1 MLDKFYISAILYMVG
16 IKNMRKNKII
26 LTDCDGVILDWEEG
40 FSVWME
46 HHGHEKVEGYQYMY
60 EIGARYGMSY
70 EAGSK
75 LVKQFNES
83 AAIGFLP
90 VLRDAMYWVKR
101 LHEQH
106 GYTFICI
113 TSLSLDENA
122 YKLREMNLQKM
133 FGKTAFSKLVCLD
146 TGADKDEALSKYAG
160 SNCYWLED
168 KPENATAGLQF
179 GLRPILMEH
188 GHNMNADVD
197 YPIVKNW
204 LEVYKQITQM

>member
-1 MLDKFYISAILYMVG
+1 MT
-16 IKNMRKNKII
+16 MRYNKYEKTI
-26 LTDCDGVILDWEEG
+26 LTDCDGVLLDWEWAFNCWMIQHG
-40 FSVWME
+40 FE
-46 HHGHEKVEGYQYMY
+46 TTEGYQFKYDMA
-60 EIGARYGMSY
+60 ERYGITK
-70 EAGSK
+70 EQVKK
-75 LVKQFNES
+75 LIKQFNES

-133 FGKTAFSKLVCLD
+133 FGKTAFSKLICLD

-168 KPENATAGLQF
+168 KPENATAGLRF

-204 LEVYKQITQM
+204 LEVYKTVTQS

>member
-1 MLDKFYISAILYMVG
+1 MA
-16 IKNMRKNKII
+16 
-26 LTDCDGVILDWEEG
+26 E
-40 FSVWME
+40 
-46 HHGHEKVEGYQYMY
+46 
-60 EIGARYGMSY
+60 RYGIPK
-70 EAGSK
+70 EQVKK
-75 LVKQFNES
+75 LVKTFNES

-146 TGADKDEALSKYAG
+146 TGADKDEALAPYKD
-160 SNCYWLED
+160 SNCFWLED
-168 KPENATAGLQF
+168 KIENANAGLQF
-179 GLRPILMEH
+179 GLKPILIEH
-188 GHNMNADVD
+188 GHNMHADVD
-197 YPIVKNW
+197 YPICKNW

>member
-1 MLDKFYISAILYMVG
+1 MIQH
-16 IKNMRKNKII
+16 
-26 LTDCDGVILDWEEG
+26 G
-40 FSVWME
+40 FE
-46 HHGHEKVEGYQYMY
+46 TTEGYQFKYDMA
-60 EIGARYGMSY
+60 ERYGIPK
-70 EAGSK
+70 EQVKK
-75 LVKQFNES
+75 LVKTFNES

-122 YKLREMNLQKM
+122 GKLREMNLQKM
-133 FGKTAFSKLVCLD
+133 FGKTAFSEVICLD
-146 TGADKDEALSKYAG
+146 TGADKDEALSKYKD
-160 SNCYWLED
+160 SNCFWLED
-168 KPENATAGLQF
+168 KVENATAGLQF
-179 GLRPILMEH
+179 GLRPILIEH
-188 GHNMNADVD
+188 GHNMNADVE

>member
-1 MLDKFYISAILYMVG
+1 
-16 IKNMRKNKII
+16 MRYKKYEKTI
-26 LTDCDGVILDWEEG
+26 LTDCDGVLLDWEWAFNCWMIQHG
-40 FSVWME
+40 FE
-46 HHGHEKVEGYQYMY
+46 TTEGYQFKYDMA
-60 EIGARYGMSY
+60 ERYGISKPQVQ
-70 EAGSK
+70 K
-75 LVKQFNES
+75 LVKTFNES

-133 FGKTAFSKLVCLD
+133 FGKTAFSKLICLD
-146 TGADKDEALSKYAG
+146 TGADKDEALAPYAG
-160 SNCYWLED
+160 TNCYWLED
-168 KPENATAGLQF
+168 KVENATAGLQF
-179 GLRPILMEH
+179 GLRPILIEH
-188 GHNMNADVD
+188 GHNMNADVE

>member
-1 MLDKFYISAILYMVG
+1 
-16 IKNMRKNKII
+16 MRYKKYEKTI
-26 LTDCDGVILDWEEG
+26 LTDCDGVLLDWEWAFNCWMIQHG
-40 FSVWME
+40 FE
-46 HHGHEKVEGYQYMY
+46 TTEGYQFKYDMA
-60 EIGARYGMSY
+60 ERYGIPK
-70 EAGSK
+70 EQVKK
-75 LVKQFNES
+75 LVKTFNES

-106 GYTFICI
+106 GYTFICV

-122 YKLREMNLQKM
+122 GKLREMNLQKM
-133 FGKTAFSKLVCLD
+133 FGKTAFSEVICLD
-146 TGADKDEALSKYAG
+146 TGADKDEALSKYKD
-160 SNCYWLED
+160 SNCFWLED
-168 KPENATAGLQF
+168 KVENATAGLQF
-179 GLRPILMEH
+179 GLRPILIEH

>member
-1 MLDKFYISAILYMVG
+1 
-16 IKNMRKNKII
+16 MRYKKYEKTI
-26 LTDCDGVILDWEEG
+26 LTDCDGVLLDWEWAFNCWMIQHG
-40 FSVWME
+40 FE
-46 HHGHEKVEGYQYMY
+46 TTEGYQFKYDMA
-60 EIGARYGMSY
+60 ERYGIPK
-70 EAGSK
+70 EQVKK
-75 LVKQFNES
+75 LVKTFNES

-122 YKLREMNLQKM
+122 GKLREMNLQKM
-133 FGKTAFSKLVCLD
+133 FGKTAFSEVICLD
-146 TGADKDEALSKYAG
+146 TGADKDEALSRYKD
-160 SNCYWLED
+160 SNCFWLED
-168 KPENATAGLQF
+168 KVENATAGLQF
-179 GLRPILMEH
+179 GLRPILIEH
-188 GHNMNADVD
+188 GHNMNADVE

>member
-1 MLDKFYISAILYMVG
+1 
-16 IKNMRKNKII
+16 MRYKKYEKTI
-26 LTDCDGVILDWEEG
+26 LTDCDGVLLDWEWAFNCWMIQHG
-40 FSVWME
+40 FE
-46 HHGHEKVEGYQYMY
+46 TTEGYQFKYDMA
-60 EIGARYGMSY
+60 ERYGISKPQVQ
-70 EAGSK
+70 K
-75 LVKQFNES
+75 LVKTFNES

-122 YKLREMNLQKM
+122 GKLREMNLQKM
-133 FGKTAFSKLVCLD
+133 FGKTAFSEVICLD
-146 TGADKDEALSKYAG
+146 TGADKDEALSKYKD
-160 SNCYWLED
+160 SNCFWLED
-168 KPENATAGLQF
+168 KVENATAGLQF
-179 GLRPILMEH
+179 GLRPILIEH

>member
-1 MLDKFYISAILYMVG
+1 MKY
-16 IKNMRKNKII
+16 NKYEKTI
-26 LTDCDGVILDWEEG
+26 LTDCDGVLLDWEWAFNCWMIQHG
-40 FSVWME
+40 FE
-46 HHGHEKVEGYQYMY
+46 TTEGYQFKYDMA
-60 EIGARYGMSY
+60 ERYGIPK
-70 EAGSK
+70 EQVKK
-75 LVKQFNES
+75 LVKTFNES

-146 TGADKDEALSKYAG
+146 EALSKYAG

-168 KPENATAGLQF
+168 KVENATAGLQF
-179 GLRPILMEH
+179 GLKPILIEH

-197 YPIVKNW
+197 YPICKNW
-204 LEVYKQITQM
+204 LEVYKTVTQS

>member
-1 MLDKFYISAILYMVG
+1 
-16 IKNMRKNKII
+16 MRYKKYEKTI
-26 LTDCDGVILDWEEG
+26 LTDCDGVLLDWEWAFNCWMIQHG
-40 FSVWME
+40 FE
-46 HHGHEKVEGYQYMY
+46 TTEGYQFKYDMA
-60 EIGARYGMSY
+60 ERYGIPK
-70 EAGSK
+70 EQVKK
-75 LVKQFNES
+75 LVKTFNES

-122 YKLREMNLQKM
+122 GKLREMNLQKM
-133 FGKTAFSKLVCLD
+133 FGKTAFSEVICLD
-146 TGADKDEALSKYAG
+146 TGADKDEALSKYKD
-160 SNCYWLED
+160 SNCFWLED
-168 KPENATAGLQF
+168 KVENATAGLQF
-179 GLRPILMEH
+179 GLRPILIEH

>member
-1 MLDKFYISAILYMVG
+1 
-16 IKNMRKNKII
+16 MRYNKYEKTI
-26 LTDCDGVILDWEEG
+26 LTDCDGVLLDWEWAFNCWMIQHG
-40 FSVWME
+40 FE
-46 HHGHEKVEGYQYMY
+46 TTEGYQFKYDMA
-60 EIGARYGMSY
+60 ERYGIPK
-70 EAGSK
+70 EQVKK
-75 LVKQFNES
+75 LVKTFNES

-146 TGADKDEALSKYAG
+146 TGADKDEALAPYKD
-160 SNCYWLED
+160 SNCFWLED
-168 KPENATAGLQF
+168 KVENANAGLQF
-179 GLRPILMEH
+179 GLKPILIEH
-188 GHNMNADVD
+188 GHNMHAFVD
-197 YPIVKNW
+197 YPICKNW